1 MYFCYRTLLRARLA
15 ICHLCYYNT
24 ANLSKVRPNVG
35 NKTNLYALCFGETL
49 QGWFP
54 RITYYLTA
62 LNMHINHD
70 KGINKQSL

>member
-1 MYFCYRTLLRARLA
+1 MFSMARLA
-15 ICHLCYYNT
+15 ICHSSQNHDT

>member
-1 MYFCYRTLLRARLA
+1 MARLA
-15 ICHLCYYNT
+15 ICHSSSNHDT

-54 RITYYLTA
+54 RVIYYLTA
-62 LNMHINHD
+62 LNMQTDHR
-70 KGINKQSL
+70 